1 MVEMVVDIY
10 KNSDT
15 LISMTNIQ
23 HTNNLIEAEQMGIAH
38 FKAGGVA
45 ASATDKNFSRFIKEY
60 STPDFRHTGKLL
72 QIMNAWNN
80 GWHGANLSSE
90 VE

>member
-1 MVEMVVDIY
+1 
-10 KNSDT
+10 
-15 LISMTNIQ
+15 MTNT
-23 HTNNLIEAEQMGIAH
+23 HHKNNLIEAEQMGVAH

-45 ASATDKNFSRFIKEY
+45 ASATDKNFSRFLKEY

-72 QIMNAWNN
+72 QVMNAWNK
-80 GWHGANLSSE
+80 GWHGANLSAE

>member
-1 MVEMVVDIY
+1 MVVDIY

>member
-1 MVEMVVDIY
+1 MVVDIY
-10 KNSDT
+10 KNSVT